1 MSTKTNRRKFLTTA
15 ALATTAYSTSQVM
28 GANEKIRMG
37 FIGLGGRG
45 MGSAN
50 WFDAIEDVE
59 VAGLC
64 DVDTKT
70 LARAQQAFPKA
81 SSTQDL
87 RKMIEDPE
95 IDAVCVSTGNH
106 WHVLASIWAME
117 AGKDVYVEKPV
128 SHNVWEGRQLVAAAR
143 KYNRMCQ
150 GGTQQRSDEFQ
161 AELREFLGSGEVLGN
176 IKYARLNRYGMRASI
191 GKLDKPLVPP
201 ETVDYDLWLGPAQ
214 DIPIYRPK
222 LHYDWHWNW
231 NTGNGDLGNWGP
243 HITDDLRNV
252 VFGDRVKLPTR
263 VMSGGG
269 RLAWDDA
276 GESPNTHFTYFDT
289 DEIPVIFD
297 VHNLPKAKGV
307 KAGDYYARRRTNAFL
322 VVECEGGYY
331 AGGRGGGVAYDADGK
346 SVRKFK
352 GNAGKGHARNFI
364 EAMRNRDREH
374 LNAEVEEIHYSSA
387 WCHLG
392 NVAWRLAEASN
403 YERAKA
409 ESMLDYGPWHDVID
423 DFHKHC
429 AANEI
434 DFANEDVRIGPM
446 LEVDSNKEI
455 FIGESATPEAL
466 ALLTREYR
474 DGYKVPQLA

>member
-50 WFDAIEDVE
+50 WFDEIEDVE
-59 VAGLC
+59 VAALC

-87 RKMIEDPE
+87 RRLIEDPE
-95 IDAVCVSTGNH
+95 IDAVCVSTCNH

-143 KYNRMCQ
+143 KYDRMCQ

-161 AELREFLGSGEVLGN
+161 AELREFLNNGDVIGKM
-176 IKYARLNRYGMRASI
+176 KYARLNRYGMRASI

-289 DEIPVIFD
+289 EEIPVIFD

-307 KAGDYYARRRTNAFL
+307 KGGDYYARRRTNAFL

-331 AGGRGGGVAYDADGK
+331 AGGRGGGVAYDARATLERGMLATSSKPCAIVVASTSRLRSKRFIIPALGATSAMSLGESPRLAITSGPRPSRSSTTVHGMMSSMISTNTAKPTK
-346 SVRKFK
+346 SISARKMYGSAPCSK
-352 GNAGKGHARNFI
+352 WTRT
-364 EAMRNRDREH
+364 RRP
-374 LNAEVEEIHYSSA
+374 SSA
-387 WCHLG
+387 RT
-392 NVAWRLAEASN
+392 RLPKDTRCRSLHKGFGQMPMCSN
-403 YERAKA
+403 
-409 ESMLDYGPWHDVID
+409 
-423 DFHKHC
+423 
-429 AANEI
+429 
-434 DFANEDVRIGPM
+434 
-446 LEVDSNKEI
+446 
-455 FIGESATPEAL
+455 
-466 ALLTREYR
+466 
-474 DGYKVPQLA
+474 